1 MSDHILGSLRAT
13 YPYDAFVQKL
23 LSRTA
28 QVGGEQVRRALPQ
41 RERRTV
47 GAWCFVDHFGPSKP
61 GAEDGL
67 EVGPH
72 PHCGL
77 STVTWLVEG
86 MAVHRD
92 SLGSEQ
98 PIRPGQ
104 LNLMTAG
111 HGIAHAEQTP
121 VERRGALHG
130 VQFWVAQPEA
140 TRHGAPAFEHHA
152 ELPRVGVG
160 PWAATVLLGEL
171 QGERS
176 PARTDTPLVGVE
188 LVAAGAGAAEV
199 PLDPGFE
206 HALVVVEGRIAVG
219 GEPLGVGE
227 VGILE
232 SGEESV
238 GIRTE
243 GPARWLLIGGEP
255 FEARVQM
262 WWNFV
267 GRTREEM
274 TAAVTDWNGGDERF
288 GAVQSTLDRIPAPVT
303 PWTD

>member
-23 LSRTA
+23 VSRTA

-47 GAWCFVDHFGPSKP
+47 GAWCFVDHFGPSDP
-61 GAEDGL
+61 GADDGL

-140 TRHGAPAFEHHA
+140 TRHGPAAFEHHP
-152 ELPRVGVG
+152 ELPRLGVG

-171 QGERS
+171 DGVRS
-176 PARTDTPLVGVE
+176 PARTDSPLVGVE
-188 LVAAGAGAAEV
+188 LLATGAGAAQV

-206 HALVVVEGRIAVG
+206 HALVVVGGRIGVG
-219 GEPLGVGE
+219 GEPLGIGE
-227 VGILE
+227 VALLE
-232 SGEESV
+232 V
-238 GIRTE
+238 GDETVRIETD

-274 TAAVTDWNGGDERF
+274 TAAVADWNGGDERF
-288 GAVQSTLDRIPAPVT
+288 GAVHSTLDRIPAPAT
-303 PWTD
+303 PWAD

>member
-1 MSDHILGSLRAT
+1 MSDHILSSLRAT
-13 YPYDAFVQKL
+13 YPYDALVQKL

-47 GAWCFVDHFGPSKP
+47 GAWCFVDHFGPSDP

-152 ELPRVGVG
+152 ELPRLGVG

-188 LVAAGAGAAEV
+188 LLATGAGAAEV
-199 PLDPGFE
+199 PLDRSFE

-232 SGEESV
+232 PGEESV
-238 GIRTE
+238 GIRTD

-274 TAAVTDWNGGDERF
+274 TAAVADWNGGDERF
-288 GAVQSTLDRIPAPVT
+288 GQVHSTLDRIPAPVT
-303 PWTD
+303 PWGA